1 MKVVLKSVEQ
11 YAPELV
17 EKTSHLTH
25 GLVKL
30 PGGVK
35 MSSRKG
41 NFLKAV
47 DVIDMVK
54 TALQSEYN
62 STDETVSL
70 AATKYAF
77 LKYKMGGDIVFN
89 PKESVKMTGNS
100 GPYLLYA
107 CVRAKKILEKAS
119 NDFENK
125 NRVSIRDNGSELRS
139 EPHDDGREREGE
151 RELVSKSSEHSFAK
165 KLLEYSTVLDEA
177 VTEMAPHKVA
187 NYLYELAQCFSR
199 FYEACP
205 VIGSSQEKERVKLVK
220 VYLKIMIHG
229 LDILGIKVPESM

>member
-1 MKVVLKSVEQ
+1 M
-11 YAPELV
+11 
-17 EKTSHLTH
+17 
-25 GLVKL
+25 
-30 PGGVK
+30 
-35 MSSRKG
+35 
-41 NFLKAV
+41 
-47 DVIDMVK
+47 
-54 TALQSEYN
+54 
-62 STDETVSL
+62 
-70 AATKYAF
+70 
-77 LKYKMGGDIVFN
+77 
-89 PKESVKMTGNS
+89 
-100 GPYLLYA
+100 
-107 CVRAKKILEKAS
+107 
-119 NDFENK
+119 
-125 NRVSIRDNGSELRS
+125 SIRDNGSELRS

-199 FYEACP
+199 FYETCP